1 MFLPDGEH
9 FVFLCDSSNDDG
21 HRLYV
26 HSLDGS
32 EKKIL
37 QKAIRSAIFVDFDGA
52 LLWSQNGQL
61 FGRPFDFDRRE
72 FTGPQVL
79 VQDDLNPFSQRHEC
93 ALTLSRNGLMAF
105 QKGSDEAIVVRV
117 AIDGSSRELIFPAD
131 RYRNPRLSP
140 DGQKIAFEV
149 AGTTFEHL
157 IWVQDLERGSRTLIS
172 ERGVRS
178 DSPTWSA
185 DGEMIYFGSSTSGTW
200 EAYRKR
206 VYGGT
211 APELLGA
218 PENSSD
224 VAVLD
229 CSADGRW
236 LLVAADPS
244 AGMDIFLL
252 PLDSE
257 EATWIPWSTTA
268 ANEHFARFSP
278 DATWIAFESNVSG
291 KIEVYV
297 APREGGP
304 EVQQWMVS
312 VNGGTDPVWSRDASK
327 LYYRD
332 QASTLMEVDVRVV
345 DGRVEFETPERVF
358 ELQPPNVGYLRNVY
372 DLAPDGESLVA
383 FVEAGGHTPAI
394 RVRSGWRGW

>member
-1 MFLPDGEH
+1 
-9 FVFLCDSSNDDG
+9 
-21 HRLYV
+21 
-26 HSLDGS
+26 
-32 EKKIL
+32 
-37 QKAIRSAIFVDFDGA
+37 
-52 LLWSQNGQL
+52 
-61 FGRPFDFDRRE
+61 
-72 FTGPQVL
+72 
-79 VQDDLNPFSQRHEC
+79 
-93 ALTLSRNGLMAF
+93 MAF
-105 QKGSDEAIVVRV
+105 QNGSDEAVVARI
-117 AIDGSSRELIFPAD
+117 AIDGSSREPIFAPD

-149 AGTTFEHL
+149 AASAGERL

-172 ERGVRS
+172 ERGAMS

-185 DGEMIYFGSSTSGTW
+185 DGEFIYFGSLSSGTW
-200 EAYRKR
+200 QAYRKR

-211 APELLGA
+211 APEPLGV

-229 CSADGRW
+229 CSTDGRW
-236 LLVAADPS
+236 LLVAAEPNT
-244 AGMDIFLL
+244 GMDIFLL
-252 PLDSE
+252 PLDGKESE
-257 EATWIPWSTTA
+257 WIPWLATA

-291 KIEVYV
+291 QTEVYV
-297 APREGGP
+297 GPREGGP

-312 VNGGTDPVWSRDASK
+312 VNGGTDPVWSRDESK

-332 QASTLMEVDVRVV
+332 QANTLMEVDVRVV
-345 DGRVEFETPERVF
+345 DGRVEFETPARLF

-372 DLAPDGESLVA
+372 DLAPDGKSLVA
-383 FVEAGGHTPAI
+383 FLETGGHTPAI